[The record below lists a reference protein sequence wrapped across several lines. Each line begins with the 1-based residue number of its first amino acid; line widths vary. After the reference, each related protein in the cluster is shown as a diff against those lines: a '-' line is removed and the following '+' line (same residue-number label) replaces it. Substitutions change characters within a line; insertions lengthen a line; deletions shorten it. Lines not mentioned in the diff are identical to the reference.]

1 MKEKLMSMK
10 YTLALM
16 FTLMLSSAMFVS
28 CGDDDE
34 VGDKIYYSAVF
45 TKVNTESTKADIEMS
60 EIKKAFSKTLGVD
73 LTDKKHFDYTGS
85 LEKCDSRVR
94 SACNE
99 AKASLAGITWEGSYV
114 YTITNENT
122 DTKIFEYS
130 VGPDK
135 EE

>member
-1 MKEKLMSMK
+1 MKEKIMGMK
-10 YTLALM
+10 YTLAFML
-16 FTLMLSSAMFVS
+16 TLMLSSALFVS
-28 CGDDDE
+28 CGDDEE

-45 TKVNTESTKADIEMS
+45 TKVDTESTKADVEMA

-73 LTDKKHFDYTGS
+73 LSDKKNFDYTGS

-94 SACNE
+94 NACYE

-114 YTITNENT
+114 FTITNENT